1 VTIPL
6 PVDPAYA
13 RARRRLVWV
22 LVVGLV
28 LAVPGGVYALGSLC
42 NTGGI
47 CFAPTDPLITGAGFS
62 TAPDGQLLVVLP
74 PTTAKQTR
82 EFDAY
87 TSRGDGATYP
97 PPVWQIERTGA
108 EAGGWDGQIE
118 LGVVP
123 PGFRETVPLTVPPR
137 DVGAVMAT
145 NGCYG
150 GAQDVPRV
158 AAPAGRVSAD
168 DATMTLDEFRA
179 DDLGYSPCPGG
190 ALLSTSGAV
199 AALASAA
206 GVALVIVWAVEL
218 VRARRRAN
226 WAHAS
231 WTSPS
236 T

>member
-1 VTIPL
+1 
-6 PVDPAYA
+6 
-13 RARRRLVWV
+13 
-22 LVVGLV
+22 
-28 LAVPGGVYALGSLC
+28 
-42 NTGGI
+42 
-47 CFAPTDPLITGAGFS
+47 
-62 TAPDGQLLVVLP
+62 
-74 PTTAKQTR
+74 
-82 EFDAY
+82 
-87 TSRGDGATYP
+87 
-97 PPVWQIERTGA
+97 
-108 EAGGWDGQIE
+108 
-118 LGVVP
+118 
-123 PGFRETVPLTVPPR
+123 
-137 DVGAVMAT
+137 MAT

-158 AAPAGRVSAD
+158 AAPAGRVSVD

-206 GVALVIVWAVEL
+206 GVALVIVWVVEL

-226 WAHAS
+226 RAHAS

>member
-1 VTIPL
+1 MTMPR

-28 LAVPGGVYALGSLC
+28 LAVPGGLYALGSLC
-42 NTGGI
+42 NTGGL
-47 CFAPTDPLITGAGFS
+47 CFAPTDPLVTAAGFS
-62 TAPDGQLLVVLP
+62 TAPDGHLLVVLP
-74 PTTAKQTR
+74 PTTAQQTR

-87 TSRGDGATYP
+87 ASRGDDTTSP
-97 PPVWQIERTGA
+97 PPVWQIERTGS
-108 EAGGWDGQIE
+108 ETGRWDGQIE

-123 PGFRETVPLTVPPR
+123 PGFRETVPLTVRPQE
-137 DVGAVMAT
+137 VGAVMAT

-158 AAPAGRVSAD
+158 APPAGRVSLD

-190 ALLSTSGAV
+190 ALLSSSGAV
-199 AALASAA
+199 AAVAGAA
-206 GVALVIVWAVEL
+206 GVALVVTWAVL
-218 VRARRRAN
+218 VGVARRSPS
-226 WAHAS
+226 WAHGT